1 MTDGAAEVVAVVI
14 PCFNVERHVEAVIR
28 GLPSWVRHVV
38 CVDDASPDRSAA
50 VIEALADPRVKL
62 VRLPKNLGVG
72 GAMKAGYAEAFRLGA
87 TVAVKMDGDG
97 QMDPAHLPALLEPV
111 RAGEADYA
119 KGNRFAEPDAL
130 VAMPKARLL
139 GNVGLSFLTKAA
151 SGYWNVFD
159 PTNGYTAL
167 SRAAYG
173 RLRLARVSD
182 GYFFE
187 SDLLVELNIAGA
199 VVADVDMPARYGDEV
214 SSLRIS
220 RVLFSFPWRLLRGC
234 TRRFVWRYL
243 VADFGLVT
251 LCVLSG
257 LPLFAFGLGFGLWRW
272 WLSYATG
279 VPATAGT
286 VILAALPVILG
297 FQLLLTALQLD
308 VLSARALKRGRGG
321 AAPR

>member
-1 MTDGAAEVVAVVI
+1 MTSGASDAVAVVI
-14 PCFNVERHVEAVIR
+14 PCFNVERHIAQVIE
-28 GLPSWVRHVV
+28 GLPAWVRHIV
-38 CVDDASPDRSAA
+38 CVDDASPDGSAA
-50 VIEALADPRVKL
+50 AIAQLKDPRVSL

-87 TVAVKMDGDG
+87 DIAVKMDGDG
-97 QMDPAHLPALLEPV
+97 QMDPAHLPALLAPL

-130 VAMPKARLL
+130 SAMPKVRLL

-167 SRAAYG
+167 TRAAYA

-199 VVADVDMPARYGDEV
+199 VVADVDMPARYGDET
-214 SSLRIS
+214 SSLRVG
-220 RVLFSFPWRLLRGC
+220 RVLFSFPWRLLRGGL
-234 TRRFVWRYL
+234 RRFVWRYL

-251 LCVLSG
+251 LCVLAG
-257 LPLFAFGLGFGLWRW
+257 LPLFGFGLGFGLWRW
-272 WLSYATG
+272 WVSYETG

-286 VILAALPVILG
+286 VLLAALPVILG

-308 VLSARALKRGRGG
+308 VVASRSLKRGRAGF
-321 AAPR
+321 R